1 MCERTHPST
10 SVPSVISS
18 RRKLVGDPF
27 GRWSVTSRPSG
38 KISRGYRREGVLTIE
53 TALPSGPRSDEAVDE
68 EDLRRKK
75 KALNLVIAAMAQPSQ
90 LRVET
95 IE

>member
-1 MCERTHPST
+1 MEER
-10 SVPSVISS
+10 
-18 RRKLVGDPF
+18 
-27 GRWSVTSRPSG
+27 
-38 KISRGYRREGVLTIE
+38 GVLTIE

-75 KALNLVIAAMAQPSQ
+75 KALSLLIAAMTQPSQ

>member
-1 MCERTHPST
+1 MRERTHPST
-10 SVPSVISS
+10 SVPSVMSS
-18 RRKLVGDPF
+18 RRKLVGEPF
-27 GRWSVTSRPSG
+27 DRWSATSHPPG
-38 KISRGYRREGVLTIE
+38 KISREYGREGVQTIE

-75 KALNLVIAAMAQPSQ
+75 KPLSLLIAAMTQPSQ

>member
-1 MCERTHPST
+1 MGQSRHTRQGRSLVHMEER
-10 SVPSVISS
+10 
-18 RRKLVGDPF
+18 
-27 GRWSVTSRPSG
+27 
-38 KISRGYRREGVLTIE
+38 GVLTIE

-75 KALNLVIAAMAQPSQ
+75 KALSLLIAAMTQPSQ